1 MSGESLWNIF
11 VAFLFVAYLLLL
23 FHIVADLLRDK
34 GLHGAWKA
42 LWVLCLFIAP
52 LVSALVYIVLRGRG
66 MALRS
71 EERTQA
77 RVDEAEQ
84 YLREVAGAPAP
95 AQQIETAQRLLAA
108 GHITPAEFDRLKAL
122 ALA

>member
-1 MSGESLWNIF
+1 M
-11 VAFLFVAYLLLL
+11 
-23 FHIVADLLRDK
+23 FHIVSDLLRDK
-34 GLHGAWKA
+34 NLHGAWKA
-42 LWVLCLFIAP
+42 LWILCLFIAP

-71 EERTQA
+71 EERAQA
-77 RVDEAEQ
+77 GIDETEK
-84 YLREVAGAPAP
+84 YIRDVAGSPAP
-95 AQQIETAQRLLAA
+95 AQQIESAQRLLAE